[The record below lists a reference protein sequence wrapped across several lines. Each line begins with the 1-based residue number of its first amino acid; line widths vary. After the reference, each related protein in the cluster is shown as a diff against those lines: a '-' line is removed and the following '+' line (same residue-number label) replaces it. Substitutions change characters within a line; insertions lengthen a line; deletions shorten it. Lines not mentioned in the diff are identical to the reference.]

1 MMFSC
6 SDKKLLNLREK
17 NAVSTETKESELKH
31 KKEKESIILLSIGSN
46 LFLVIA
52 KLAVG
57 WMTGLVSIVAE
68 ALHSA
73 NDLLASV
80 VAYIGV
86 KQSLKPADKEH
97 PYGHGKIEIITGWIE
112 NVLIFLVGA
121 GIIYEGVKKF
131 IHKSEPQMVEIG
143 IAVMIVSGI
152 INFFV
157 SQFLIKK
164 GKQLR
169 SVGIEVDGEHL
180 RADVITS
187 LGIALAL
194 IVLSITK
201 KWWIDPVAAIF
212 VGVWVLGIFLRLSYT
227 LTHQIIDKGLEDNE
241 IKKIESALNE
251 FRQIKNFHRIRTR
264 QSGSTIFIDMHI
276 EVDGQMTV
284 DESHGLTLKIE
295 HKMKELFK
303 VCNTTVH
310 VEPYDGSTHADD

>member
-1 MMFSC
+1 M
-6 SDKKLLNLREK
+6 EK
-17 NAVSTETKESELKH
+17 NTVEFKH
-31 KKEKESIILLSIGSN
+31 KQEKERIILLSIGSN

-52 KLAVG
+52 KLIVG

-112 NVLIFLVGA
+112 NILILLVGA
-121 GIIYEGVKKF
+121 GIIYEGIKKF

-194 IVLSITK
+194 IALAVTK

-227 LTHQIIDKGLEDNE
+227 LTHQIIDKGLDDIEV
-241 IKKIESALNE
+241 KKIEAALME
-251 FRQIKNFHRIRTR
+251 FKQIKDFHRIRTR
-264 QSGSTIFIDMHI
+264 QSGSTIFIDMHV
-276 EVDGQMTV
+276 EVDGKMTV
-284 DESHGLTLKIE
+284 EESHNQTLEIE
-295 HKMKELFK
+295 KRMKSIFG

-310 VEPYDGSTHADD
+310 VEPYDGSPHADD

>member
-1 MMFSC
+1 M
-6 SDKKLLNLREK
+6 N
-17 NAVSTETKESELKH
+17 TETKDFELKH
-31 KKEKESIILLSIGSN
+31 KKEKERIILLSIGSN

-52 KLAVG
+52 KLIVG

-80 VAYIGV
+80 IAYIGV

-97 PYGHGKIEIITGWIE
+97 PYGHGKIEIVTGWIE
-112 NVLIFLVGA
+112 NILIFLVGA

-143 IAVMIVSGI
+143 IGVMIVSGI

-212 VGVWVLGIFLRLSYT
+212 VGVWVLGIFLRLCYT

-241 IKKIESALNE
+241 INKIEGALKE
-251 FRQIKNFHRIRTR
+251 FKEIKNFHRIRTR

-276 EVDGQMTV
+276 EVNGKMTV
-284 DESHGLTLKIE
+284 NESHGLTLKIE
-295 HKMKELFK
+295 KQMKELFK

-310 VEPYDGSTHADD
+310 VEPYDGSTHSDD

>member
-1 MMFSC
+1 VGADM
-6 SDKKLLNLREK
+6 EK
-17 NAVSTETKESELKH
+17 NTVEFKH
-31 KKEKESIILLSIGSN
+31 KQEKERIILLSIGSN

-52 KLAVG
+52 KLIVG

-112 NVLIFLVGA
+112 NILILLVGA
-121 GIIYEGVKKF
+121 GIIYEGIKKF

-194 IVLSITK
+194 IALAVTK

-227 LTHQIIDKGLEDNE
+227 LTHQIIDKGLDDIEV
-241 IKKIESALNE
+241 KKIEAALME
-251 FRQIKNFHRIRTR
+251 FKQIKDFHRIRTR
-264 QSGSTIFIDMHI
+264 QSGSTIFIDMHV
-276 EVDGQMTV
+276 EVDGKMTV
-284 DESHGLTLKIE
+284 EESHNQTLEIE
-295 HKMKELFK
+295 KRMKSIFG

-310 VEPYDGSTHADD
+310 VEPYDGSPHADD

>member
-1 MMFSC
+1 MGADM
-6 SDKKLLNLREK
+6 EK
-17 NAVSTETKESELKH
+17 NTVEFKH
-31 KKEKESIILLSIGSN
+31 KQEKERIILLSIGSN

-52 KLAVG
+52 KLIVG

-112 NVLIFLVGA
+112 NILILLVGA
-121 GIIYEGVKKF
+121 GIIYEGIKKF

-194 IVLSITK
+194 IALAVTK

-227 LTHQIIDKGLEDNE
+227 LTHQIIDKGLDDIEV
-241 IKKIESALNE
+241 KKIEAALME
-251 FRQIKNFHRIRTR
+251 FKQIKDFHRIRTR
-264 QSGSTIFIDMHI
+264 QSGSTIFIDMHV
-276 EVDGQMTV
+276 EVDGKMTV
-284 DESHGLTLKIE
+284 EESHNQTLEIE
-295 HKMKELFK
+295 KRMKSIFG

-310 VEPYDGSTHADD
+310 VEPYDGSPHADD